1 MTIEDNEMREDKK
14 MEMKDKLKN
23 RGGLKVALLS
33 TLTLIAVAA
42 LTVSIIVVAD
52 VVTDDD
58 DDSSVYD
65 REDRKE
71 EKAEYFEPDK
81 IHHTDALDGLLV
93 TSFSNLLFPGNYED
107 EETKDCI
114 VKSADEVLN
123 INANS
128 GDLKITTITDQEGS
142 TSTVTDGSNSVVL
155 TRELIQDYRSKVV
168 ECVYEEHTK
177 DEDRNCI
184 RNWCSWRWGDGWHWD
199 KDHGPGRHFDDD
211 YSDDYSD
218 DNKRDNRR
226 SNNANLAKK
235 GI

>member
-1 MTIEDNEMREDKK
+1 MK
-14 MEMKDKLKN
+14 MKDKLK
-23 RGGLKVALLS
+23 RAESLKVAFLS

-52 VVTDDD
+52 IVTDDD

-71 EKAEYFEPDK
+71 EKTEYFEPDK
-81 IHHTDALDGLLV
+81 IHHTDTLDGFFFNSL
-93 TSFSNLLFPGNYED
+93 SSLLFPGNYED
-107 EETKDCI
+107 QATKDCI
-114 VKSADEVLN
+114 VKSADEVLD
-123 INANS
+123 IDANS
-128 GDLKITTITDQEGS
+128 GDLKITTVTDEDGS

-177 DEDRNCI
+177 DEDRNCV
-184 RNWCSWRWGDGWHWD
+184 RNRCGWGWGNRWHWD
-199 KDHGPGRHFDDD
+199 DNGWHFHDDYSDDD
-211 YSDDYSD
+211 YSDE
-218 DNKRDNRR
+218 NKRDNNKRDNERDNGR
-226 SNNANLAKK
+226 SNSANLAKK